1 MPVSKTVEAPE
12 WIESGATPTGGLDLL
27 GLRLPVQ
34 TIGLSLLNGVTT
46 VTPSI
51 RYIAIRAWLIHRYS
65 QAQLPDSAN
74 EFTRR
79 SSTVE
84 CALVLGNLLQDRSMT
99 GLIGSDEALLRLN
112 ASTDSH
118 LA

>member
-51 RYIAIRAWLIHRYS
+51 RYIAIRACSYTVTARPSCLTAPPSSPDGLRPLNVHLSSVTCYRI
-65 QAQLPDSAN
+65 AQ
-74 EFTRR
+74 
-79 SSTVE
+79 
-84 CALVLGNLLQDRSMT
+84 
-99 GLIGSDEALLRLN
+99 
-112 ASTDSH
+112 
-118 LA
+118 